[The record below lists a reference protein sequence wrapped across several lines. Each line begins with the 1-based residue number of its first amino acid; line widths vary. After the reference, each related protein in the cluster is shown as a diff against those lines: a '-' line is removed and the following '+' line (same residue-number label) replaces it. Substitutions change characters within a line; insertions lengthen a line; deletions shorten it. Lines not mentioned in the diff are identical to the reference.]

1 MKLNRV
7 KWSNCE
13 KSGVIIKNKKVSQED
28 ENYTDE
34 CREMRLLIIKFIWKE
49 GSGKG
54 RRGEERKLHH
64 DHRRSLLLYV

>member
-7 KWSNCE
+7 KWSNGE

-49 GSGKG
+49 GSGKE

-64 DHRRSLLLYV
+64 DHRRSLLLHV